1 MNHPHTSAT
10 SSLATSDRVA
20 RGLGYLSLGLGLLE
34 LASPRLVTRSLGMEG
49 AEALVRAA
57 GARELLTGL
66 GALGV
71 NPTPA
76 LWGRVAGDAL
86 DLATLASGLSPD
98 NPRRNNV
105 KAAMAVVLG
114 TALVDAMAARALS
127 ERHVRPR
134 HGYIAD
140 YSQCSG
146 FPRPAAAMRG
156 EASDFETP
164 ADMRADIGSGP
175 RPAPV
180 PIRLSDTD
188 Q

>member
-1 MNHPHTSAT
+1 MNHTHTSAT
-10 SSLATSDRVA
+10 SSMATSDRVA
-20 RGLGYLSLGLGLLE
+20 RGLGYFSIGLGLLE

-49 AEALVRAA
+49 AETLVRAA
-57 GARELLTGL
+57 GAREILTGL

-86 DLATLASGLSPD
+86 DLATLASGLSAD
-98 NPRRNNV
+98 NPRQGNV

-114 TALVDAMAARALS
+114 TAMVDAMAARALS

-134 HGYIAD
+134 HAHIAD
-140 YSQCSG
+140 YSRCSG
-146 FPRPAAAMRG
+146 FSRPVEVMRG
-156 EASDFETP
+156 AASDFETP

-175 RPAPV
+175 RPTPV
-180 PIRLSDTD
+180 PIRLSDSD
-188 Q
+188 R